1 MRHEYPYSIKRHG
14 TTLEKCEDEPV
25 QTPGCI
31 QAHGVLLVL
40 RKGDLT
46 ISQVSENSLD
56 WLGSAPKDLLGKN
69 IAIPLGEAAAQAI
82 RKALDHPRIDKAPLY
97 LTTLEAGH
105 NGNAR
110 ALHVSL
116 HTHSNLALLELE
128 EAVLDGLTP
137 DQSRIDPDYYGLVRQ
152 TLTRFQEA
160 PSLSDLSQSITEEL
174 RRITRLDRVMVYR
187 FHADKSGEIIAESK
201 REGLA
206 SWLGWRYPA
215 HDIPQPAR
223 EIFKK
228 IWSRLVPDVRAE
240 LFEMVPLLNPDTKQ
254 PLDMTHCFLRGASVM
269 YTEYLDNMGVRA
281 ALTLPLIREG
291 ELWGLI
297 ACHHDTPLALSYR
310 TRAAAEFL
318 ARGASQQII
327 RAENQEDTAYRI
339 SLEHANYELISKMA
353 LAAELSAFT
362 EGSVRLGGAMDCGG
376 AAILCQQQWHVVGQV
391 PGIAELEELGQ
402 WLLTQREFQE
412 GVSKPI
418 FVTDHLAQRYPPAS
432 NFAECASGLM
442 AFCFSRNPIGWV
454 FYFKPETL
462 QTLTWAG
469 NPYELPVVEGG
480 RYGSRLSPR
489 KSFEI
494 WREVTSKRSLP
505 WRPVEIEAV
514 LALRGLIIDM
524 LVSRAELVN
533 TLRLRVT
540 ERTRELARANE
551 ELLLAKEA
559 ADAANVA
566 KSAFLAHM
574 SHEIRTPMN
583 GVIGM
588 TGLLIDSQL
597 SAEQLVFVKTIYQSG
612 ENLLTIINE
621 ILDFSKIEAGSLT
634 LEQIGIDLIP
644 CLEEVLDLLAARSFE
659 KNIDLAY
666 ICDPHVPEAVLGDP
680 TRLRQILINLVGN
693 ALKFTEKGEVVVEVT
708 AESLPLEKVPQD
720 DEYLKLLSQE
730 GDGDRWFQLNFQ
742 IRDTGPGIPPDR
754 LDRLF
759 QAFSQVDSSITRT
772 HGGTGLGLI
781 ISKRLVE
788 AMGGKIWVESTVDVG
803 TSFFFSLITKAT
815 QPARGPNFSSSAA
828 IVKDRRVLIVDDS
841 EINRHIL
848 ELQTQR
854 WGMSPHLFEKPEDA
868 LSWLESDPNVDVAIL
883 DLEMPN
889 MDGCQLAGKIHSIPK
904 FKNLPLILLSSS
916 LPSKDSHTNFLKD
929 FSVRVMKPIKQADLF
944 KAFSTALGQS
954 RAKTQSL
961 TQIKVYDPTMAS
973 RLPLKILVAED
984 NVINQKVASSVLLQF
999 GYRVE
1004 IAANGEEALEAVRGS
1019 RYDLVFMDVQM
1030 PLLDGLEAT
1039 RRIRATP
1046 PSFVQPYIVAMT
1058 ANALREDREL
1068 CISAGMDDYISKPIH
1083 PEEIKGVLER
1093 CFNQITRN

>member
-40 RKGDLT
+40 RKVDLT
-46 ISQVSENSLD
+46 ILQVSENSLD
-56 WLGSAPKDLLGKN
+56 WLGFAPEDLLSKN
-69 IAIPLGEAAAQAI
+69 IALPLGSTVAEAI
-82 RKALDHPRIDKAPLY
+82 REALEHHRIEKSPLY
-97 LTTLEAGH
+97 LATVETSQ
-105 NGNAR
+105 NGSAR
-110 ALHVSL
+110 SLNVSL

-128 EAVLDGLTP
+128 EAVFDDETP
-137 DQSRIDPDYYGLVRQ
+137 DKSRVDPDYYGLVRE

-160 PSLSDLSQSITEEL
+160 PSLKDLSQAITEEL
-174 RRITRLDRVMVYR
+174 RRITGLDRVMVYR

-201 REGLA
+201 RETLA
-206 SWLGWRYPA
+206 TWLGWRYPA

-240 LFEMVPLLNPDTKQ
+240 LFEMVPLLNPDTNQ
-254 PLDMTHCFLRGASVM
+254 ALDMTHCFLRGASVM

-297 ACHHDTPLALSYR
+297 ACHNDTPLALSYR
-310 TRAAAEFL
+310 KRAAAEFL

-339 SLEHANYELISKMA
+339 SLEHANYALISKMA
-353 LAAELSAFT
+353 LAADLSAFT
-362 EGSVRLGGAMDCGG
+362 EGSVRLGSAMDCGG
-376 AAILCQQQWHVVGQV
+376 AAILCQEQWHVVGHV

-418 FVTDHLAQRYPPAS
+418 FVSDHLSQLYPPSAD
-432 NFAECASGLM
+432 FAGCGSGLM
-442 AFCFSRNPIGWV
+442 AFCFSRNPVGWV
-454 FYFKPETL
+454 IYFKPETL

-469 NPYELPVVEGG
+469 NPYELPVVESG

-540 ERTRELARANE
+540 ERTRELARTNE

-588 TGLLIDSQL
+588 TGILIDSQL
-597 SAEQLVFVKTIYQSG
+597 SSEQMGFVKTIHQSG

-644 CLEEVLDLLAARSFE
+644 SLEEVLDLLAARSFE
-659 KNIDLAY
+659 RNIDLAY
-666 ICDPHVPEAVLGDP
+666 ICDPDVPEAVIGDP
-680 TRLRQILINLVGN
+680 TRLRQILINLIGN
-693 ALKFTEKGEVVVEVT
+693 GLKFTEKGEVVVKVSAKTLTLEEV
-708 AESLPLEKVPQD
+708 PHD
-720 DEYLKLLSQE
+720 NEYLNLLSKE
-730 GDGDRWFQLNFQ
+730 GDGDTWFSLKFQ
-742 IRDTGPGIPPDR
+742 IRDTGPGIPQDR

-759 QAFSQVDSSITRT
+759 QAFSQVDSSTTRT

-788 AMGGKIWVESTVDVG
+788 AMGGKIWVESTVNVG

-815 QPARGPNFSSSAA
+815 EPGRGPNFSASSA
-828 IVKDRRVLIVDDS
+828 ILKDRSVLIVDDG

-854 WGMSPHLFEKPEDA
+854 WGMVPHLFEKPLDA
-868 LSWLESDPNVDVAIL
+868 LLWLESDPHVDVAIL
-883 DLEMPN
+883 DLEMPD
-889 MDGCQLAGKIHSIPK
+889 MDGSQLAGKIHSLRK
-904 FKNLPLILLSSS
+904 FTNLPLILLSSS
-916 LPSKDSHTNFLKD
+916 FTDKEPRTKLLDD
-929 FSVRVMKPIKQADLF
+929 FAVRVLKPIKQADLF
-944 KAFSTALGQS
+944 KAFSTALGQA
-954 RAKTQSL
+954 RTKTQTL
-961 TQIKVYDPTMAS
+961 TQIKVYDPTMAA
-973 RLPLKILVAED
+973 RLPLRILVAED
-984 NVINQKVASSVLLQF
+984 NVINQKVASKVLLQF
-999 GYRVE
+999 GYEVE
-1004 IAANGEEALEAVRGS
+1004 IVANGEEAFDAIHRS
-1019 RYDLVFMDVQM
+1019 RFDLVFMDVQM
-1030 PLLDGLEAT
+1030 PVLDGLEAT
-1039 RRIRATP
+1039 RRIRSDP
-1046 PSFVQPYIVAMT
+1046 PSFGQPYVVAMT
-1058 ANALREDREL
+1058 ANALKEDRDL
-1068 CISAGMDDYISKPIH
+1068 CMSVGMDDYVSKPIH
-1083 PEEIKGVLER
+1083 PEEIKGALER
-1093 CFNQITRN
+1093 CFNRITGS